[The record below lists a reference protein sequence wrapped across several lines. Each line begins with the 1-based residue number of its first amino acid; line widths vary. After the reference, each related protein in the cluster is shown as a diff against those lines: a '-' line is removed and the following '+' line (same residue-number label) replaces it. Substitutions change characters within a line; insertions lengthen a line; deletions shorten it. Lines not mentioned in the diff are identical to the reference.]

1 MASTLIRRLG
11 RPASSGVLSRLP
23 ALYRG
28 VFSWSCGRR
37 FHHSDPELWTREDH
51 PKIKLSF
58 VLRNGEKKIFYSP
71 KDVSLLEAA
80 QHEELDIEG
89 ACEASLACSTCHVIL
104 DKPMKPGSTERP
116 TDKIRDWGEIY
127 DGLEPPSE
135 REEDMLDM
143 APQVCETSR
152 LACQI
157 RVDEKLTKGNIRL
170 PNATRN
176 FYVDGFK
183 PSPH

>member
-1 MASTLIRRLG
+1 MLNNLILRISKPISSGISSTLPCFGKRALL
-11 RPASSGVLSRLP
+11 SS
-23 ALYRG
+23 
-28 VFSWSCGRR
+28 CKR
-37 FHHSDPELWTREDH
+37 FFHSDPQLWSKEDH

-58 VLRNGEKKIFYSP
+58 ILRSGEKKVFNAP
-71 KDVSLLEAA
+71 KNVSLLEAA

-104 DKPMKPGSTERP
+104 DKEVYN
-116 TDKIRDWGEIY
+116 E
-127 DGLEPPSE
+127 LEPPSE

-157 RVDEKLTKGNIRL
+157 NVDERLTKGNIRL
-170 PNATRN
+170 PNMTRN

-183 PSPH
+183 PLPH